1 MSEQLQVTGTID
13 TQVLVITL
21 SYGPEEMLPSSGPE
35 LSDRMITEYEKLVKE
50 VSNKP
55 LAVQIHAGKAGSPLV
70 RAC

>member
-21 SYGPEEMLPSSGPE
+21 SYGPE

-55 LAVQIHAGKAGSPLV
+55 LAVQIHADKASSPLV

>member
-21 SYGPEEMLPSSGPE
+21 SYGPE
-35 LSDRMITEYEKLVKE
+35 LSDRMITEYEKLAGE
-50 VSNKP
+50 TSNKP
-55 LAVQIHAGKAGSPLV
+55 LAVQIHADEAGSPLV